1 MNMIKINNIQTDYR
15 ENTKLFDYIKEQKE
29 FSGKKFLIVEEN
41 NSFYDIKTFEVK
53 DNSNII
59 LHDFYSEKG
68 RDAYWHSTSHIL
80 AMAVKIYFLKNH
92 SSEENVKLAIGPSI
106 DSGFYYD
113 FDLCGVELKEDNLR
127 EIENIM
133 KDLIEENIPF
143 VKSSMTREEILSKYN
158 SSKEKYKI
166 EIIEQYKDEKQFSI
180 YTNISKKFNVE
191 FFDMCRGPHIPSTGY
206 IKSFKLLSLAG
217 AYWRGDEKREMLA
230 RIYGISFPDKQM
242 LKEYTDK
249 IEEAKKRDHRI
260 LGKKLEIFSIFE
272 ETGSGLVYWHPHG
285 GIIRDTIERFWKDEH
300 INRGYDLVLTP
311 HIARA
316 ELWKTSGHYDFYKE
330 NMYIFKIDEE
340 EYVLKPMNCPGH
352 VMIYKTKIHSYRDLP
367 IKYAELGTVYR
378 YERSGA
384 LHGLLRVRGFTQDDG
399 HVFCTPEQLPE
410 EVEKVYDFAIFMIK
424 KFGYEK
430 YSVELSM
437 RDPKN
442 PAKYAGTPEEWE
454 TAQNVLK
461 NILIKKNIPYIE
473 MPGEAVF
480 YGPKIDIKLEDAL
493 GRKWQGPTVQFDF
506 NLPRRF
512 NVTYVGEDNKEHYVY
527 MVHRAL
533 LGSLERFIGG
543 LIEHYAG
550 KFPLW
555 LAPVQVTV
563 LSVTDETVDY
573 SKEIC
578 KILKDNKIRVTEDF
592 RNEKIGYKIREAE
605 NNQTPFMLILGKKEK
620 DERRL
625 SLRKKGEGDIG
636 SMSVEDFLKLF
647 NDTLIN

>member
-1 MNMIKINNIQTDYR
+1 MIKINNIQADYR
-15 ENTKLFDYIKEQKE
+15 ENMRLFDYIKEQKE
-29 FSGKKFLIVEEN
+29 FSGKKFLVLEADGA
-41 NSFYDIKTFEVK
+41 FYDIRTFDVK
-53 DNSNII
+53 DNSSLI
-59 LHDFYSEKG
+59 LHDFSTEQG

-80 AMAVKIYFLKNH
+80 AMAMKIYFRKNH
-92 SSEENVKLAIGPSI
+92 SSENSVKLAIGPSI

-113 FDLCGVELKEDNLR
+113 FDLGKAELKEENLK
-127 EIENIM
+127 EIEEIM
-133 KDLIEENIPF
+133 KELIDENIPF
-143 VKSSMTREEILSKYN
+143 VKSEISRGELLKRYADAG
-158 SSKEKYKI
+158 EKYKI
-166 EIIEQYKDEKQFSI
+166 EIIEQYANEEKFSV
-180 YTNISKKFNVE
+180 YSNSSKKFGIE

-206 IKSFKLLSLAG
+206 VKAFKLLSLAG

-230 RIYGISFPDKQM
+230 RIYGISFPEKDM
-242 LKEYTDK
+242 LKEYVER
-249 IEEAKKRDHRI
+249 IEEAKKRDHRV
-260 LGKKLEIFSIFE
+260 LGKKLDIFSIFE
-272 ETGSGLVYWHPHG
+272 ETGSGLVFWHPHG
-285 GIIRDTIERFWKDEH
+285 GILRDVMERFWKDEH
-300 INRGYDLVLTP
+300 LKRGYELVLTP

-316 ELWKTSGHYDFYKE
+316 ELWKTSGHYDFYRE

-367 IKYAELGTVYR
+367 VKYAELGTVYR

-399 HVFCTPEQLPE
+399 HVFCTPQQLPE
-410 EVEKVYDFAIFMIK
+410 EVEKVYDFAIDLIR

-437 RDPKN
+437 RDPQN
-442 PAKYAGTPEEWE
+442 PSKYAGTAEEWE

-461 NILIKKNIPYIE
+461 DILIKKNIPYVE

-512 NVTYVGEDNKEHYVY
+512 NVTYIGEDNKEHYVY

-550 KFPLW
+550 RFPLW
-555 LAPVQVTV
+555 LSPVQVTV
-563 LSVTDETVDY
+563 LSVTGETVDY
-573 SKEIC
+573 SREIS
-578 KILKDNKIRVTEDF
+578 KILKDNKIRVTEDL

-605 NNQTPFMLILGKKEK
+605 NSQTPFMLILGKKEK
-620 DERRL
+620 DEKKL
-625 SLRKKGEGDIG
+625 SIRKKGEGDIG
-636 SMSVEDFLKLF
+636 SMSVEEFLNLF
-647 NDTLIN
+647 NKTLAD

>member
-1 MNMIKINNIQTDYR
+1 MITINNKSIEYK
-15 ENTKLFDYIKEQKE
+15 ENKILFDYIKEDAE
-29 FSGKKFLIVEEN
+29 FSKQKFLISGVDN
-41 NSFYDIKTFEVK
+41 ILYDLKLTPIK
-53 DNSNII
+53 DNNII
-59 LHDFYSEKG
+59 WLYDFSSERG

-80 AMAVKIYFLKNH
+80 AMAMKVWFKKNH
-92 SSEENVKLAIGPSI
+92 GGDEKVKLAIGPSI
-106 DSGFYYD
+106 ENGFYYD
-113 FDLCGVELKEDNLR
+113 FDLGGTAFKEENLS
-127 EIENIM
+127 EIESIM

-143 VKSSMTREEILSKYN
+143 VKSVLTREEIL
-158 SSKEKYKI
+158 EKYKKSNEKFKI
-166 EIIEQYKDEKQFSI
+166 EIIEQYKDEKEFAI
-180 YTNISKKFNVE
+180 YSNYSKKYEME

-206 IKSFKLLSLAG
+206 VKAFKLLSLAG
-217 AYWRGDEKREMLA
+217 AYWRGDEKKDMLA

-242 LKEYTDK
+242 VKDYVEK
-249 IEEAKKRDHRI
+249 IEEAKKRDHRV

-285 GIIRDTIERFWKDEH
+285 GMLRDIIERFWKDEH
-300 INRGYDLVLTP
+300 LKRGYDLVVTP

-367 IKYAELGTVYR
+367 VKYAELGTVYR

-399 HVFCTPEQLPE
+399 HVFCTPSQLPE
-410 EVEKVYDFAIFMIK
+410 EVEKVFDFAVFMIE
-424 KFGYEK
+424 KFGYKK

-442 PAKYAGTPEEWE
+442 PAKYAGTAEEWDV
-454 TAQNVLK
+454 AQKVLK
-461 NILIKKNIPYIE
+461 DILIKKNISFVE

-480 YGPKIDIKLEDAL
+480 YGPKIDIKLQDAL
-493 GRKWQGPTVQFDF
+493 GREWQGPTVQFDF

-512 NVTYVGEDNKEHYVY
+512 NVTYIGDDNKEHFVY

-533 LGSLERFIGG
+533 LGSIERFIGG
-543 LIEHYAG
+543 LIENYAG

-555 LAPVQVTV
+555 LSPVQVAI

-578 KILKDNKIRVTEDF
+578 TILKENNIRVTEDY

-605 NNQTPFMLILGKKEK
+605 NNQTPYMLILGKKEK
-620 DERRL
+620 DEKIL
-625 SLRKKGEGDIG
+625 SIRKKGEGDIG
-636 SMSVEDFLKLF
+636 HLSAEEFLKLF
-647 NDTLIN
+647 KDSLNN